1 MMTLRGGILFLL
13 LALAAAFPAAA
24 HASGPSTEEILK
36 NHVLKV
42 RPWSDVEVRNLS
54 LSAEPPAGSPR
65 RIVVRKGLPGP
76 TVFTMEYGNGAVVTA
91 KADIDVF
98 EEIVISSRRLWK
110 DRPLSEDDV
119 TLARTEIG
127 RVPSGAFRDPK
138 EVVGKVMNRTIGAN
152 LPVLPQQLAGSKL
165 VKRGRKVTL
174 LAVGGGMRIAT
185 SGETRENAYVD
196 DVVKV
201 VNLASKKTVTGILI
215 DETTVRVDF

>member
-1 MMTLRGGILFLL
+1 MMSLRGGILFLL
-13 LALAAAFPAAA
+13 LALAAVVPAAA

-36 NHVLKV
+36 AHVLKV

-54 LSAEPPAGSPR
+54 LSAEPPAVSPR
-65 RIVVRKGLPGP
+65 RIVVRKGLPGS

-91 KADIDVF
+91 KADIDAF
-98 EEIVISSRRLWK
+98 EEIVVSSRRLWK
-110 DRPLSEDDV
+110 DRPLSEDDL

-138 EVVGKVMNRTIGAN
+138 DVVGKVMNRTIGAN
-152 LPVLPQQLAGSKL
+152 QPVLPQQLAGSKL

-174 LAVGGGMRIAT
+174 LAVSGGMRIST

-201 VNLASKKTVTGILI
+201 VNLASKKTVTGILV